1 MMMRSKHTKSG
12 TPMLEK
18 TAAAVFDTHIWLRAS
33 AGDPQLGELRSFRGT
48 AIVPAIS
55 VWEVA
60 MLASKGRVE
69 LKPDADRWI
78 RENLQPPVRLEPLH
92 PEISLESCR
101 LEDFHGDPADRL
113 IVATALVLGAPL
125 ITADRQIIGWNE
137 RHARLQI
144 IRADALAA

>member
-1 MMMRSKHTKSG
+1 MPSPRAKSG
-12 TPMLEK
+12 RPVLEK

-33 AGDPQLGELRSFRGT
+33 AGDRQLRALENFRGT

-55 VWEVA
+55 IWEVA
-60 MLASKGRVE
+60 VLASKGRLE
-69 LKPDADRWI
+69 LQPEVDRWI

-113 IVATALVLGAPL
+113 IVATALVLGVPL
-125 ITADRQIIGWNE
+125 ITADHQIISWNE

-144 IRADALAA
+144 IRADSLAT

>member
-1 MMMRSKHTKSG
+1 
-12 TPMLEK
+12 MLEK
-18 TAAAVFDTHIWLRAS
+18 TSALVFDTHIWLRAS
-33 AGDPQLGELRSFRGT
+33 AGDPQLGVLQNFRGT

-60 MLASKGRVE
+60 MLASKGRVD
-69 LKPDADRWI
+69 LQPDVDRWI
-78 RENLQPPVRLEPLH
+78 RENLEPPVRLEPLH

-137 RHARLQI
+137 RLARLQI
-144 IRADALAA
+144 VNAARLQ

>member
-1 MMMRSKHTKSG
+1 
-12 TPMLEK
+12 MLEK
-18 TAAAVFDTHIWLRAS
+18 TSAAVFDTHIWLRAS
-33 AGDPQLGELRSFRGT
+33 AGDPQLGELRNFRGT

-69 LKPDADRWI
+69 LKPDVDRWI
-78 RENLQPPVRLEPLH
+78 RENLQSPVRLEPLH

-101 LEDFHGDPADRL
+101 LENFHGDPADRL
-113 IVATALVLGAPL
+113 IVATALVLGVPL

-137 RHARLQI
+137 RHARMQI
-144 IRADALAA
+144 IQADSLAA

>member
-1 MMMRSKHTKSG
+1 
-12 TPMLEK
+12 MLEK
-18 TAAAVFDTHIWLRAS
+18 IEAAVFDTHIWLRAS
-33 AGDPQLGELRSFRGT
+33 AGDPQLGPLRNFRGT

-60 MLASKGRVE
+60 MLASKGRLE
-69 LKPDADRWI
+69 LKPDVDRWI
-78 RENLQPPVRLEPLH
+78 RTNLQPPVRLEPLH

-113 IVATALVLGAPL
+113 IVATALVLGVPL
-125 ITADRQIIGWNE
+125 ITADRQIINWNE

-144 IRADALAA
+144 VNAAQLQ

>member
-1 MMMRSKHTKSG
+1 
-12 TPMLEK
+12 MLEK
-18 TAAAVFDTHIWLRAS
+18 TAAVVFDTHIWLRAS
-33 AGDPQLGELRSFRGT
+33 AGDPQLGELRNFRGT

-69 LKPDADRWI
+69 LKPAVDRWI
-78 RENLQPPVRLEPLH
+78 RENLQAPVRLEPLH

-113 IVATALVLGAPL
+113 IVATALVVGAPL
-125 ITADRQIIGWNE
+125 ITADRQIITWNE

-144 IRADALAA
+144 IPADSLAA

>member
-1 MMMRSKHTKSG
+1 
-12 TPMLEK
+12 MLEK

-33 AGDPQLGELRSFRGT
+33 AGDPLLGELQNFRGT

-55 VWEVA
+55 LWEVA
-60 MLASKGRVE
+60 MLASKGRVD
-69 LKPDADRWI
+69 LQPDVDCWI

-113 IVATALVLGAPL
+113 IVATALVLGVPL
-125 ITADRQIIGWNE
+125 ITADRQIINWNE
-137 RHARLQI
+137 RRAQLQI
-144 IRADALAA
+144 IRADSLAA

>member
-1 MMMRSKHTKSG
+1 
-12 TPMLEK
+12 MLEK
-18 TAAAVFDTHIWLRAS
+18 IATAVFDTHIWLRAS
-33 AGDPQLGELRSFRGT
+33 AGDPQLEALQNFRGV
-48 AIVPAIS
+48 AVVSAIS

-60 MLASKGRVE
+60 MLATKGRID
-69 LKPDADRWI
+69 LQPDAAAWI
-78 RENLQPPVRLEPLH
+78 RTNLQPPVRLEPLH

-125 ITADRQIIGWNE
+125 ITADRQIISWNE

-144 IRADALAA
+144 IRAR

>member
-1 MMMRSKHTKSG
+1 
-12 TPMLEK
+12 MLEK
-18 TAAAVFDTHIWLRAS
+18 TAAVVFDTHIWLRAS
-33 AGDPQLGELRSFRGT
+33 AGDPQLGALQNFRGT

-60 MLASKGRVE
+60 MLASKERIE
-69 LKPDADRWI
+69 LQPDVDRWI
-78 RENLQPPVRLEPLH
+78 RKNLRSPVRLEPLH

-113 IVATALVLGAPL
+113 IVATALVLGVPL

-137 RHARLQI
+137 RRAQLQI
-144 IRADALAA
+144 IRADSLAA

>member
-1 MMMRSKHTKSG
+1 MPSPRAKPG
-12 TPMLEK
+12 RPVLEK

-33 AGDPQLGELRSFRGT
+33 AGDRQLGALQNFRGT
-48 AIVPAIS
+48 AMVPAIS

-60 MLASKGRVE
+60 MLAAKGRLE
-69 LKPDADRWI
+69 LQPEVDRWI

-113 IVATALVLGAPL
+113 IVATALVLGVPL
-125 ITADRQIIGWNE
+125 ITADHQIISWNE

-144 IRADALAA
+144 IRADSLAT

>member
-1 MMMRSKHTKSG
+1 
-12 TPMLEK
+12 MLEK

-33 AGDPQLGELRSFRGT
+33 AGDPLLGELQNFRGT

-60 MLASKGRVE
+60 MLASKGRVD
-69 LKPDADRWI
+69 LQPDVDCWI

-113 IVATALVLGAPL
+113 IVATALVLGVPL
-125 ITADRQIIGWNE
+125 ITADRQTINWNE
-137 RHARLQI
+137 RRAQLQI
-144 IRADALAA
+144 IRADSLAA

>member
-1 MMMRSKHTKSG
+1 
-12 TPMLEK
+12 MLEK
-18 TAAAVFDTHIWLRAS
+18 IEAAVFDTHIWLRAS
-33 AGDPQLGELRSFRGT
+33 AGDPQLGPLRNFRGT

-60 MLASKGRVE
+60 MLASKGRLE
-69 LKPDADRWI
+69 LKPDVDRWI
-78 RENLQPPVRLEPLH
+78 RTNLQPPVRLEPLH

-113 IVATALVLGAPL
+113 IAATALVLGVPL
-125 ITADRQIIGWNE
+125 ITADRQIINWNE

-144 IRADALAA
+144 VKAAQLQ

>member
-1 MMMRSKHTKSG
+1 
-12 TPMLEK
+12 MLEK
-18 TAAAVFDTHIWLRAS
+18 TAAVVFDTHIWLRAS
-33 AGDPQLGELRSFRGT
+33 AGDPQLGALRNFRGT

-60 MLASKGRVE
+60 MLASKERIE
-69 LKPDADRWI
+69 LKPDVNRWVHT
-78 RENLQPPVRLEPLH
+78 NLQPPVRLEPLH

-125 ITADRQIIGWNE
+125 ITADRQIISWNE
-137 RHARLQI
+137 RCARLQI
-144 IRADALAA
+144 IPADSLAA

>member
-1 MMMRSKHTKSG
+1 
-12 TPMLEK
+12 MLEK
-18 TAAAVFDTHIWLRAS
+18 TSAAVFDTHIWLRAS
-33 AGDPQLGELRSFRGT
+33 AGDPKLGELRNFRGT

-55 VWEVA
+55 VWEAV
-60 MLASKGRVE
+60 MLARKGRVE
-69 LKPDADRWI
+69 LKPDVDRWI

-113 IVATALVLGAPL
+113 VVATAFVLGVPL

-137 RHARLQI
+137 RRARLQI
-144 IRADALAA
+144 IRADSLAA

>member
-1 MMMRSKHTKSG
+1 
-12 TPMLEK
+12 MLEK
-18 TAAAVFDTHIWLRAS
+18 IEATVLDTHIWLRVS
-33 AGDPQLGELRSFRGT
+33 AGDPRLGELRNFRGT

-69 LKPDADRWI
+69 LKPDVDRWI

-92 PEISLESCR
+92 PEISLESCC
-101 LEDFHGDPADRL
+101 LQDFHGDPADRL
-113 IVATALVLGAPL
+113 IVATALVLGVPL

-144 IRADALAA
+144 IPADSLVA

>member
-1 MMMRSKHTKSG
+1 
-12 TPMLEK
+12 MLEK
-18 TAAAVFDTHIWLRAS
+18 TSALVFDTHIWLRAS
-33 AGDPQLGELRSFRGT
+33 AGDPQLGVLQNFRGT

-60 MLASKGRVE
+60 MLASKGRVD
-69 LKPDADRWI
+69 LQPDVDRWI
-78 RENLQPPVRLEPLH
+78 RENLEPPVRLEPFH

-137 RHARLQI
+137 RLARLQI
-144 IRADALAA
+144 VNAARLQ

>member
-1 MMMRSKHTKSG
+1 MPSPRAKPG
-12 TPMLEK
+12 RPVLEK

-33 AGDPQLGELRSFRGT
+33 AGDRQLKALENFRGT
-48 AIVPAIS
+48 AMVSAIS

-60 MLASKGRVE
+60 MLAAKGRLE
-69 LKPDADRWI
+69 LQPEVDRWI

-113 IVATALVLGAPL
+113 IVATALVLGVPL
-125 ITADRQIIGWNE
+125 ITADHQIISWNE

-144 IRADALAA
+144 IRADSLAT

>member
-1 MMMRSKHTKSG
+1 MPSPRAKLGK
-12 TPMLEK
+12 PMLEK

-33 AGDPQLGELRSFRGT
+33 AGDPQLGALRNFRGT

-60 MLASKGRVE
+60 MLASKGRLE
-69 LKPDADRWI
+69 LKPDVDRWI

-101 LEDFHGDPADRL
+101 LQDFHGDPADRL
-113 IVATALVLGAPL
+113 IVATALVLGVSL
-125 ITADRQIIGWNE
+125 ITADRQITAWNE

-144 IRADALAA
+144 IRADSLVA